1 MNHMRLILLFGCF
14 WMLALQGVF
23 GQSSLYLK
31 APFDAAVFSTEQD
44 SIKFTWN
51 QISGASSYTV
61 QLSNDPGF
69 GTFTAFASTTGTRWI
84 QQADLTGT
92 GYWRVV
98 SSNAV
103 FSAVRSF
110 SLIDL
115 TALGSLIYHI
125 HAEAGLNIISNKV
138 ANWDNQANA
147 NYNASQGVS
156 TARPT
161 WKNNEIN
168 GLSTVHFGGS
178 VGTSQHSLSLTPLE
192 IEQANFSV
200 FVSYKQQSV
209 NTGLPYV
216 LGYQG
221 GGRVGGLHVRGTSGS
236 YNNFGLVYTNPLF
249 ERRPNFAGDLK
260 WATRSF
266 VNNLIYFNGVEVSGY
281 TGTGVD
287 GFRFNTIG
295 TRPDLTSL
303 NFHGDLAEVIVF
315 NDGLSA
321 ANRSTVENYLLTKYT
336 PYPDLG
342 EDKDVCANSVFLGP
356 IFDPAFNTIQWSTGQ
371 TGDQTIQV
379 TQNGWYW
386 VETEAFGRVMRDS
399 IFVSGLVPQPQ
410 LTVSNNTTICY
421 GDTVALGY
429 TNLLEPGI
437 NVEWLDGS
445 TGPSINVGSAGTYGV
460 TFTNA
465 EGCSF
470 SSIPVTF
477 AVNEFPLTNG
487 LGADRTVCLNTEL
500 FFEYGTAGLAPY
512 THLWSDGSTDASLT
526 PQTIGNATY
535 NIAVT
540 DALGCV
546 ALDTVEIELVATEGP
561 LLNFDFDT
569 VCFNTLNMFTDL
581 STAATGDN
589 ITTATWIFPNDT
601 LTGASVN
608 YQAPLNIPYFV
619 DLVVSTAAGC
629 EGRMRDTV
637 TFLPQPDAYFVP
649 GNFCQEVSGSF
660 LASQLSPE
668 SIVSWQWNFGDP
680 ASGVNNTATG
690 AAVSH
695 IFNLAGNYNVQLIA
709 TDVNGCTDTVV
720 QVVNVKA
727 APSVDFNFIEAC
739 AGSFISF
746 NNSTTIVSPFVIAS
760 YSWQFGD
767 GSTSGQTNPLK
778 PYLNAGNY
786 NVTLTANGNNGC
798 SSATT
803 KTVKVHAFPQPNYL
817 ADVDCAGSPIF
828 VEDNSFVQN
837 GSVATVTWSFNGSA
851 PVSGF
856 EASYTFET
864 IGNQTIE
871 QTVMSAFGCETTVE
885 HTITLTDYLFADFTA
900 IPGAILGGY
909 PMTFQNNSV
918 GQDTTIWIVNG
929 TDTVSTTNLTWTF
942 PTSAI
947 GSTVTIT
954 FIVTNDSGCSDTI
967 VRTYPVLENRTDL
980 AINQLFAQ
988 EVNGFYT
995 IGAELE
1001 NRGST
1006 PITGA
1011 DLFLRSANTP
1021 VIKEAWSGL
1030 LEAGDKE
1037 IYIFSTQLPATV
1049 SAEVLLENYICA
1061 EAQLTAPLGFEDED
1075 LTNNE
1080 RCYTK
1085 EGNESIL
1092 LIPYPNPTS
1101 GLFNLRVILPE
1112 AAEATIQIY
1121 DNLGKLVSTI
1131 AKNAALSKGLTTY
1144 TVDATSWA
1152 NGTYS
1157 IVLLSGKDR
1166 KSGKIQVLH
1175 RD

>member
-1 MNHMRLILLFGCF
+1 MRLILLISFLGLV
-14 WMLALQGVF
+14 MRPVAF

-31 APFDAAVFSTEQD
+31 APFNAAVFSTEQD
-44 SIKFTWN
+44 SIKFSWN

-69 GTFTAFASTTGTRWI
+69 GTFTAFASNTGTRWI
-84 QQADLTGT
+84 QQADFIGMTH
-92 GYWRVV
+92 WRVV
-98 SSNAV
+98 SDNAV
-103 FSAVRSF
+103 FSAVRTF
-110 SLIDL
+110 SVVDL
-115 TALGSLIYHI
+115 TALGSLVYHI
-125 HAEAGLNIISNKV
+125 HAETGLNIISNKV
-138 ANWDNQANA
+138 ANWDNQANG
-147 NYNASQGVS
+147 NYNASQGIS

-168 GLSTVHFGGS
+168 GLSTVHFGGAS
-178 VGTSQHSLSLTPLE
+178 GLSQHSLGLPPLE

-209 NTGLPYV
+209 NNALPYL

-221 GGRVGGLHVRGTSGS
+221 AGRVGGVHLRGTAGT
-236 YNNFGLVYTNPLF
+236 YNNFGVVYDNPLT
-249 ERRPNFAGDLK
+249 ERRPNFAGDFK
-260 WATRSF
+260 WGIKSM
-266 VNNLIYFNGVEVSGY
+266 VNNQIFFNSTEVSGY
-281 TGTGVD
+281 TGAGVD
-287 GFRFNTIG
+287 GFRFNTVG
-295 TRPDLTSL
+295 ARPDATNL

-315 NDGLSA
+315 NDGLSTT
-321 ANRSTVENYLLTKYT
+321 NRSTVENYLLTKYT

-342 EDKDVCANSVFLGP
+342 ADKDECASSVFLGP
-356 IFDPAFNTIQWSTGQ
+356 IYDPAFNTVQWSTGQ
-371 TGDQTIQV
+371 SGDQTIEI
-379 TQNGWYW
+379 TENGWYW
-386 VETEAFGRVMRDS
+386 VQTEAFGRISRDS
-399 IFVSGLVPQPQ
+399 IYVSGLVPSPQ
-410 LTVSNNTTICY
+410 LTVLNDTTICY

-429 TNLLEPGI
+429 TNTLEPSI
-437 NVEWLDGS
+437 SVEWLDGS
-445 TGPSINVGSAGTYGV
+445 TTPTIDVGGVGTYGV

-470 SSIPVTF
+470 SSLPVTF

-487 LGADRTVCLNTEL
+487 LGADRTICLNTDL
-500 FFEYGTAGLAPY
+500 FFDYGTAGLAPY
-512 THLWSDGSTDASLT
+512 THLWSNGSTGSSIT
-526 PQTIGNATY
+526 PQTIGVETY
-535 NIAVT
+535 SISVT
-540 DALGCV
+540 DSLGCV
-546 ALDTVEIELVATEGP
+546 AQDTVEIELVGTEGP
-561 LLNFDFDT
+561 QLNFDFDT
-569 VCFNTLNMFTDL
+569 VCHNSLNTFIDL
-581 STAATGDN
+581 SVAASGDN
-589 ITTATWIFPNDT
+589 ISAQTWIFPNDT

-608 YQAPLNIPYFV
+608 YQAPQNVPYFV
-619 DLVVSTAAGC
+619 DLVVTTAAGC

-637 TFLPQPDAYFVP
+637 TFLPQPNAYFVP

-668 SIVSWQWNFGDP
+668 NIVSWQWDFGDP
-680 ASGVNNTATG
+680 ASGANNSATG
-690 AAVSH
+690 SAVSH
-695 IFNLAGNYNVQLIA
+695 TFDLPGNYAVQLIA

-727 APSVDFNFIEAC
+727 APSVDFNFVEAC

-746 NNSTTIVSPFVIAS
+746 NNTTTIVSPFVIAS

-767 GSTSGQTNPLK
+767 GSASGQTNPLK

-803 KTVKVHAFPQPNYL
+803 KTVKVHAFPQPDYL
-817 ADVDCAGSPIF
+817 VDANCAGSPLF
-828 VEDNSFVQN
+828 VADNSLVQN
-837 GSVATVTWSFNGSA
+837 GSVATVQWSFNGSA
-851 PVSGF
+851 PVEGF

-864 IGNQTIE
+864 IGNHTIE

-885 HTITLTDYLFADFTA
+885 HTITLTDYLFADFTT

-929 TDTVSTTNLTWTF
+929 TDTISTTNLTWTF
-942 PTSAI
+942 PSSAI
-947 GSTVTIT
+947 GTNVTIT
-954 FIVTNDSGCSDTI
+954 FIVANDGGCSDTI
-967 VRTYPVLENRTDL
+967 LRTYPVLENRTDL
-980 AINQLFAQ
+980 AINQLFVQ
-988 EVNGFYT
+988 EANGFYL

-1011 DLFLRSANTP
+1011 DLFLRSTNTP

-1037 IYIFSTQLPATV
+1037 IYIFSAQLPATV
-1049 SAEVLLENYICA
+1049 SAEVFLENYICA

-1075 LTNNE
+1075 LTNNAQ
-1080 RCYTK
+1080 CYTK

-1112 AAEATIQIY
+1112 DAATTIQVY
-1121 DNLGKLVSTI
+1121 DAAGRRVSTV
-1131 AKNAALSKGLTTY
+1131 AENLTLPKGLTTF
-1144 TVDATSWA
+1144 TIDASTWTD
-1152 NGTYS
+1152 GVYS
-1157 IVLLSGKDR
+1157 IVLVSGKDR

>member
-1 MNHMRLILLFGCF
+1 MRLILLFGCVGL
-14 WMLALQGVF
+14 LAFQGVF

-31 APFDAAVFSTEQD
+31 APFAAAVFSTEQD

-69 GTFTAFASTTGTRWI
+69 STFTAFASTTGARWI

-92 GYWRVV
+92 SYWRVV

-110 SLIDL
+110 SLINL

-125 HAEAGLNIISNKV
+125 HAEAGLNIISNNV
-138 ANWDNQANA
+138 ANWNSQANA

-178 VGTSQHSLSLTPLE
+178 VGTSQHRLTLTPLE
-192 IEQANFSV
+192 IEQPNFSV
-200 FVSYKQQSV
+200 FFSYKQESL
-209 NTGLPYV
+209 NNALPYL
-216 LGYQG
+216 LGFQG
-221 GGRVGGLHVRGTSGS
+221 AGRVGGIHLRGSAGT
-236 YNNFGLVYTNPLF
+236 YNNFGAVYDNPLT
-249 ERRPNFAGDLK
+249 ERRPNFAGDFR
-260 WATRSF
+260 WGIRSF
-266 VNNLIYFNGVEVSGY
+266 VNNQIYINGTVSTGY
-281 TGTGVD
+281 IGAGID

-295 TRPDLTSL
+295 SRPDVTSL
-303 NFHGDLAEVIVF
+303 NFHGDLAEVIIF
-315 NDGLSA
+315 NDGLSI
-321 ANRSTVENYLLTKYT
+321 ANRSNVENYLLTKYT

-342 EDKDVCANSVFLGP
+342 PDISICANSVVLGP
-356 IFDPAFNTIQWSTGQ
+356 ITDPAFNTIQWSTGQ
-371 TGDQTIQV
+371 TGNPATIQV
-379 TQNGWYW
+379 SQNGWYW
-386 VETEAFGRVMRDS
+386 VQTEAFGRVMRDS

-421 GDTVALGY
+421 GDTLALGY

-437 NVEWLDGS
+437 SATWLNGS
-445 TGPSINVGSAGTYGV
+445 ANPTIDVSAAGTYGV
-460 TFTNA
+460 TFSNTS
-465 EGCSF
+465 GCSF
-470 SSIPVTF
+470 SAIPVTF
-477 AVNEFPLTNG
+477 TVNEFPLTNG
-487 LGADRTVCLNTEL
+487 LGADRTVCLNTDL
-500 FFEYGTAGLAPY
+500 FFDYGTAGLAPY
-512 THLWSDGSTDASLT
+512 SHLWSNGSTGSSIT
-526 PQTIGNATY
+526 PQAAGVETY
-535 NIAVT
+535 SISVT

-546 ALDTVEIELVATEGP
+546 AQDTVEIELVPTEGP

-569 VCFNTLNMFTDL
+569 VCQNTQNTFTDL
-581 STAATGDN
+581 STPASSDN
-589 ITTATWIFPNDT
+589 IATATWIFPNDT

-608 YQAPLNIPYFV
+608 YQAALNIPYFV
-619 DLVVSTAAGC
+619 DLVVVTTAGC
-629 EGRMRDTV
+629 KGRKRDTI
-637 TFLPQPDAYFVP
+637 TFLPQPDTYFVP

-680 ASGVNNTATG
+680 ASGVNNTTTG

-695 IFNLAGNYNVQLIA
+695 IFNLAGNYNVQLVA
-709 TDVNGCTDTVV
+709 TDINGCTDTVV

-727 APSVDFNFIEAC
+727 TPSVDFNFIEAC

-746 NNSTTIVSPFVIAS
+746 NNSTNIPSPFVISS

-767 GSTSGQTNPLK
+767 GSTSGQTSPLK
-778 PYLNAGNY
+778 PYLNAGNF
-786 NVTLTANGNNGC
+786 NVTLTANANNGC
-798 SSATT
+798 TSATT
-803 KTVKVHAFPQPNYL
+803 KTVKVHAFPQPDYL
-817 ADVDCAGSPIF
+817 ANVSCAGSPIA

-837 GSVATVTWSFNGSA
+837 GSVATVTWSFNGSL
-851 PVSGF
+851 PVIGF
-856 EASYTFET
+856 ETIHTFES
-864 IGNQTIE
+864 IGNQTIT
-871 QTVMSAFGCETTVE
+871 QTVMSAFGCETTVQ
-885 HTITLTDYLFADFTA
+885 HNISLTDYLFADFTA

-929 TDTVSTTNLTWTF
+929 TDTVSTTNLTWAF
-942 PTSAI
+942 PTSSI

-954 FIVTNDSGCSDTI
+954 FIVSNDSGCSDTI

-980 AINQLFAQ
+980 AINQLFVQ

-1006 PITGA
+1006 PIIGA
-1011 DLFLRSANTP
+1011 DLFLRSANTS

-1049 SAEVLLENYICA
+1049 SAELLLENYICA

-1112 AAEATIQIY
+1112 DAAATIQVY
-1121 DNLGKLVSTI
+1121 DAAGRLVSTI
-1131 AKNAALSKGLTTY
+1131 ATNLMLSKGLTTFSI
-1144 TVDATSWA
+1144 DASTWTD
-1152 NGTYS
+1152 GVYS